1 MGRLCGIQTI
11 ESASPRTWA
20 RCEHSPLL
28 LAAGPLLF
36 GRGVPVTHESGPE
49 AQLHTMRPLSTIP
62 QGRARTPIQL
72 SF

>member
-1 MGRLCGIQTI
+1 MGRLCRIDDI